1 MRTWLRTSSLPLVV
15 LVLAVPL
22 SGILTPPS
30 YDGLPTTPVSTLA
43 LLPLT
48 KFAMFVVAAIGLGVA
63 AIPGLLLDDLDH
75 ARAGAR
81 WAYGFSVASM
91 CVLLLTLSDI
101 LAVSL
106 WEITDLDFVISFITQ
121 IDEGRYL
128 MLQVLLGIVA
138 GWVFQQ
144 SRTRAELTF
153 AIITLSIA
161 GVLPAFT
168 GHSAANIEH
177 WVVSSIMIVHLAS
190 MLIWVG
196 GVIGILSLGAP
207 RDALARFNRLA
218 LFAYVTIVVSGVGST
233 VSRVASWTDFWSDRY
248 AIVLGAKILIVLAIG
263 VLGYRLRAAI
273 ADDNGRIHRIIG
285 IEASLLLTVVALAV
299 TLERMANP

>member
-1 MRTWLRTSSLPLVV
+1 MRTWLRTSSLPLVT

-22 SGILTPPS
+22 SGILSPPS
-30 YDGLPTTPVSTLA
+30 YDGLPTTPVTTLA

-48 KFAMFVVAAIGLGVA
+48 KFAMFLIAAVGLGLA
-63 AIPGLLLDDLDH
+63 AIPGLLLADLE
-75 ARAGAR
+75 RAQAAAR
-81 WAYGFSVASM
+81 WAYGFSVASLA
-91 CVLLLTLSDI
+91 VLLLTLSDI

-106 WEITDLDFVISFITQ
+106 WEVTDLEFVVSFITQ

-128 MLQVLLGIVA
+128 MLQVLLGIIA
-138 GWVFQQ
+138 GWALQQ
-144 SRTRAELTF
+144 SRTQLELTF
-153 AIITLSIA
+153 GIVSLAIA

-168 GHSAANIEH
+168 GHSTANIEH

-196 GVIGILSLGAP
+196 GVIGLVAVGTPTA
-207 RDALARFNRLA
+207 AVTRFNRLA
-218 LFAYVTIVVSGVGST
+218 LFAYVTIVLSGVGST
-233 VSRVASWTDFWSDRY
+233 FSRVASWTDFWGDRS
-248 AIVLGAKILIVLAIG
+248 ALVLGVKVLLVLAIG

-273 ADDNGRIHRIIG
+273 AVGHGRIQRILG
-285 IEASLLLTVVALAV
+285 IEASLLLTVIALAV